1 MNLDFFRE
9 KIINQYGQSEYANVE
24 AGMSKRYSSFRV
36 NTIKSNSS
44 EIEEVLNSNDIKFI
58 HSNWYEDAYVLKS
71 NEDEQKLKELDIYK
85 DGKIYMQSLSSMI
98 PALILNPQKEEN
110 ILDMCAAPGGK
121 TTQLAAISHNKA
133 YITACEKNRIRCD
146 RLKYNIQK
154 QGARSINV
162 LMQDSATLS
171 DYFSF
176 DKILLDT
183 PCSGSGTIRLDI
195 GSKGNITEEYIQKL
209 TKIQRRLIDKAV
221 RILKKNGTL
230 IYSTCSIF
238 KEENDDNISYILK
251 KYNNIHLEPICQEK
265 LSSANTPIEF
275 LPTQYKETICVK
287 PNDYYEGFYIAK
299 LVKN

>member
-1 MNLDFFRE
+1 MNLDFFTE
-9 KIINQYGQSEYANVE
+9 KIINQYGQGEFANVE
-24 AGMSKRYSSFRV
+24 AGMSKRYPSFRV
-36 NTIKSNSS
+36 NTIKSNSY
-44 EIEEVLNSNDIKFI
+44 EIEDVLNTNNIEFI
-58 HSNWYEDAYVLKS
+58 NSNWYPDAYVLKS
-71 NEDEQKLKELDIYK
+71 NEDEHKLKDLDIYK

-98 PALILNPQKEEN
+98 PALVLNPQKGEN

-121 TTQLAAISHNKA
+121 TTQMAALSENGA
-133 YITACEKNRIRCD
+133 LITACERSRIRCD

-154 QGARSINV
+154 QGAKSINV
-162 LMQDSATLS
+162 LNQDSIQLS

-176 DKILLDT
+176 DKVLLDA

-230 IYSTCSIF
+230 VYSTCSIF

-251 KYNNIHLEPICQEK
+251 KYNDIHLEPISQEK
-265 LSSANTPIEF
+265 ISSANTPIEY